1 MINRTILKYHIII
14 QIGPVLEGAKMK
26 YSKGKR
32 THLELVF
39 CSIETLNSWRDKPLT
54 IIGRNLK
61 GLEPS
66 SVKRSFLLLSL
77 SGMPLGNKQRTAEAM
92 KEVFDK
98 YSLVTIIK
106 PKLWEGMTITSD
118 K

>member
-39 CSIETLNSWRDKPLT
+39 CSIEALNSWKDKPLT

-66 SVKRSFLLLSL
+66 SVKRSFLSLLL
-77 SGMPLGNKQRTAEAM
+77 SGMPLGNKQKTAEAT
-92 KEVFDK
+92 KKVFDK
-98 YSLVTIIK
+98 YGRFTIIK
-106 PKLWEGMTITSD
+106 PTPLLQPSSGS
-118 K
+118 